1 MLCSSAKENR
11 YLCIFVDDF
20 MLFKPCPLPT
30 VTKMLAESVARNF
43 QSLWDY
49 VSDDTRYVS

>member
-1 MLCSSAKENR
+1 
-11 YLCIFVDDF
+11 